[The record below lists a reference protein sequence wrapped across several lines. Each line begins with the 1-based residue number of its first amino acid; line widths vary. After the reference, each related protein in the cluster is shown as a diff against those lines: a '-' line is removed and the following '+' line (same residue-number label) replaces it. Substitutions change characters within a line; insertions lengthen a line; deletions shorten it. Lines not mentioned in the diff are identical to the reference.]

1 MAQVSPDIEAFPLYI
16 LCYHRIWRIST
27 RSCSISE
34 QLLEDQ
40 LYLAVRLAVCQLTA
54 PDAPILL
61 DDALAAFDDGRM
73 ALALELLRGLGE
85 ERQILLFSCHSRE
98 AAWARAQGVPVIEL

>member
-1 MAQVSPDIEAFPLYI
+1 MCV
-16 LCYHRIWRIST
+16 
-27 RSCSISE
+27 
-34 QLLEDQ
+34 
-40 LYLAVRLAVCQLTA
+40 LTV

-73 ALALELLRGLGE
+73 ERALTLLKELGE

>member
-1 MAQVSPDIEAFPLYI
+1 MNRSVSAQAVREGEALPRPALA
-16 LCYHRIWRIST
+16 LST
-27 RSCSISE
+27 GTAE
-34 QLLEDQ
+34 Q
-40 LYLAVRLAVCQLTA
+40 LYLAVRLAVCALTV

-73 ALALELLRGLGE
+73 ERALALLKEMGE

-98 AAWARAQGVPVIEL
+98 AAWAKAQGVPVAEL